1 MELCVLALAV
11 VLAAPLGPDTDS
23 RVPWSCVNMNAQ
35 WWGTL
40 FGCNL
45 PQISYVYYESIGVLP
60 KPIRIEFFRG
70 PPKPVRIASL
80 CIASHRIAS
89 PRQGYSNR

>member
-23 RVPWSCVNMNAQ
+23 RVLWSCVNMNAQ
-35 WWGTL
+35 WCGTL

-45 PQISYVYYESIGVLP
+45 P
-60 KPIRIEFFRG
+60 PIRIEFFRG